1 MKRRMLVVGWLWA
14 GLTTMALAQ
23 EKALPPRT
31 PQLWAIIVGVG
42 NYRDPAILDS
52 PPAVDQALEVLKW
65 FRAAGWDE
73 SHQLLLRDFG
83 TSDPGTPEAPAP
95 NILPT
100 RANLDWA
107 IRQWLLPKAKQ
118 GDMVVFYYAGRAAAV
133 VTPQGPRIEPRVD
146 YYLLPIDGFQSSPAT
161 TGWSL
166 DRAVD
171 DCARR
176 RIQVVCWL
184 ATTVQGRS
192 TPGVAPPPIG
202 RPSNTPN
209 PTGQDWLS
217 RLARWPGVTA
227 WLAADRPPG
236 IGQAADP
243 ITPFTTALL
252 ESLGKPNL
260 EDNLAACLK
269 ALQRDPTLKRQ
280 GFSSL
285 GGVPPDL
292 SLWADQFGKP
302 VRQPTPEMVLQV
314 GHADKITGLVSS
326 ADGRLLI
333 SASMDSTLRVWSP
346 RKRSL
351 LRVLTGQMVGA
362 TALALSGNDRWLISG
377 GGRGAVLVHD
387 LQDFSLN
394 PAPRQ
399 PHIKGVVQ
407 ITMLPDRTHFVTIDR
422 DATAALWDLSVSPL
436 EPKPWPEQGPGQRPR
451 CLEVA
456 AGGKH
461 KLGIVAAR
469 CGDGKVRIFDAQGAG
484 GTEARLPQGRVTA
497 LAVGPDAQTLA
508 AGFDDGRVVILDV
521 KTSRAD
527 EHKVS
532 PGPVRGL
539 AFSQIGWLAVNH
551 NKGVQLLRVSPEQ
564 AKAPTAAIDLI
575 DKAAGCLAIS
585 ADGRYLAICTENIG
599 AVRAWRLDEEERPQP
614 VFDDIEAR
622 ASTVAFTGD
631 GRSLIIGGY
640 DGSIATRL
648 LENAQSLRR
657 RIVGDRRQQGQS
669 SAYRQHTQP
678 PIPALARRA
687 EPRPGLGPQGPQL
700 RSPAGGMDVR
710 RFPERR

>member
-1 MKRRMLVVGWLWA
+1 M
-14 GLTTMALAQ
+14 
-23 EKALPPRT
+23 
-31 PQLWAIIVGVG
+31 WAIIVGVG

-95 NILPT
+95 NILPS

-107 IRQWLLPKAKQ
+107 IRQWLMPKARP

-146 YYLLPIDGFQSSPAT
+146 YYLLPIDGFQSSAAT

-176 RIQVVCWL
+176 RIKVVCWL

-192 TPGVAPPPIG
+192 TPAAAPPPIG

-252 ESLGKPNL
+252 DSLGKPNL

-280 GFSSL
+280 GFSAL

-302 VRQPTPEMVLQV
+302 VRPPTPEMVLQV

-326 ADGRLLI
+326 ADGRLLM

-362 TALALSGNDRWLISG
+362 TAPGAERQRQVADQRRRSWG
-377 GGRGAVLVHD
+377 GARARPPGLLPQPGPEAAPHQGRGPDHH
-387 LQDFSLN
+387 
-394 PAPRQ
+394 APR
-399 PHIKGVVQ
+399 
-407 ITMLPDRTHFVTIDR
+407 PD
-422 DATAALWDLSVSPL
+422 P
-436 EPKPWPEQGPGQRPR
+436 
-451 CLEVA
+451 
-456 AGGKH
+456 
-461 KLGIVAAR
+461 
-469 CGDGKVRIFDAQGAG
+469 
-484 GTEARLPQGRVTA
+484 
-497 LAVGPDAQTLA
+497 
-508 AGFDDGRVVILDV
+508 
-521 KTSRAD
+521 
-527 EHKVS
+527 
-532 PGPVRGL
+532 
-539 AFSQIGWLAVNH
+539 
-551 NKGVQLLRVSPEQ
+551 LRV
-564 AKAPTAAIDLI
+564 D
-575 DKAAGCLAIS
+575 
-585 ADGRYLAICTENIG
+585 
-599 AVRAWRLDEEERPQP
+599 RP
-614 VFDDIEAR
+614 
-622 ASTVAFTGD
+622 
-631 GRSLIIGGY
+631 
-640 DGSIATRL
+640 
-648 LENAQSLRR
+648 
-657 RIVGDRRQQGQS
+657 
-669 SAYRQHTQP
+669 
-678 PIPALARRA
+678 
-687 EPRPGLGPQGPQL
+687 
-700 RSPAGGMDVR
+700 
-710 RFPERR
+710 